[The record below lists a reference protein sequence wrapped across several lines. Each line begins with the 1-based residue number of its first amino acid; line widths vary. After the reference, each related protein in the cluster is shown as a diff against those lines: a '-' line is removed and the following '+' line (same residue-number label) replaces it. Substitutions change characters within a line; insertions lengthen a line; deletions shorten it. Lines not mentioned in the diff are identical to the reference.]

1 MSPEFTLAELRG
13 VVVIAAL
20 IATGCGDGEPPVSPK
35 EEANQPEADVNSI
48 TPKPEMMQ
56 RVKTGRPE
64 LIDIADKL
72 QVPSQIQVNEHGL
85 LSHISTYMTGRIIE
99 VHAMLGDRVEAGAV
113 LARISSPEFTQA
125 QLAYLSAFSQT
136 ILAEKAAERARNLLN
151 ADVIA
156 VAEVERRE
164 SELQILRAELEAARD
179 HLRLLGVNSTV
190 LKELVKHGRI
200 LPSVAITASQGGTV
214 IARNIIAGQVVE
226 PADQLF
232 KIADLSAVWAVG
244 NVPEQIAR
252 IVQVGQNVE
261 VHVPALGNAS
271 LNGRIVFVA
280 DLVNPLTRTVEVK
293 TEVDNPQR
301 RLKPS
306 MLATMH
312 VIVNRHKSLAVP
324 EGAVVRE
331 AERDYVFIVQGNN
344 QFKRMPVE
352 LGAEIGAM
360 RPVLKGLVIDQGIVV
375 DGAFDLDNER
385 KLAELE

>member
-1 MSPEFTLAELRG
+1 MTTTKQTIGALVI
-13 VVVIAAL
+13 VVLHFAACNGEERTSSGKQAAL
-20 IATGCGDGEPPVSPK
+20 LKPVDT
-35 EEANQPEADVNSI
+35 NNI

-56 RVKTGRPE
+56 RVKIGRPE

-136 ILAEKAAERARNLLN
+136 KLAEKAAERARNLLD

-164 SELQILRAELEAARD
+164 SELQISRAELEAARD

-190 LKELVKHGRI
+190 LKELAKQGHV

-214 IARNIIAGQVVE
+214 IARNIVAGQVVE

-301 RLKPS
+301 KLKPS

-312 VIVNRHKSLAVP
+312 VIVNPHKSLAVP
-324 EGAVVRE
+324 AGAVVRE
-331 AERDYVFIVQGNN
+331 ADHNYVFVVQGNN
-344 QFKRMPVE
+344 RFKRAPVE
-352 LGAEIGAM
+352 LGPEIGAM
-360 RPVLKGLVIDQGIVV
+360 RPVLKGLVIEQRIVV

-385 KLAELE
+385 KLVEME